1 MDNIVLLSDI
11 LGLSSTIDLSDQN
24 IQRSVPSLDDS
35 EFDFSDFAII
45 ALGED
50 LEA

>member
-24 IQRSVPSLDDS
+24 IQRLVPSIEDTELDY
-35 EFDFSDFAII
+35 SDFAII
-45 ALGED
+45 ALGEE

>member
-24 IQRSVPSLDDS
+24 IQRLVPS
-35 EFDFSDFAII
+35 I
-45 ALGED
+45 ED
-50 LEA
+50 A